1 MPVQVDRDRPIAD
14 TRIFDG
20 AESRR
25 GYRIN
30 KLAMSL
36 ARAENRAAFAA
47 DEEAYMARYGLDDAE
62 REAVRERD
70 WRRIM
75 DELGGNI
82 YMVIKIGTVTGHGLY
97 QIGAHQRGETYE
109 EFLATRNAAGAR

>member
-1 MPVQVDRDRPIAD
+1 MAVQVDKSRPIAD
-14 TRIFDG
+14 TKIFG
-20 AESRR
+20 AAESRR

-30 KLAMSL
+30 KFAMSL
-36 ARAENRAAFAA
+36 ARAENRDAFAA
-47 DEEAYMARYGLDDAE
+47 DEEAYMAGWDLSAE
-62 REAVRERD
+62 EKEAIRERD

-82 YMVIKIGTVTGHGLY
+82 YMIIKIGTVTGHGLY

-109 EFLATRNAAGAR
+109 EFLATRNASGAR